1 MIVLYNYTIPGS
13 FDMNV
18 KEIVKKLKTQPFEP
32 FRVVTSA
39 GDRYEVKH
47 PENLIVVRNGSLY
60 IFKPVEDDE
69 STFESPVIVGL
80 YQVASLEPTP
90 NTAA

>member
-1 MIVLYNYTIPGS
+1 
-13 FDMNV
+13 MNA
-18 KEIVKKLKTQPFEP
+18 KEIVKKLKHQPFEP

-47 PENLIVVRNGSLY
+47 PENLIVVRSGSLY
-60 IFKPVEDDE
+60 IFEPVEDDE
-69 STFESPVIVGL
+69 NTFESPVIVGL
-80 YQVASLEPTP
+80 HQVASIEPSP